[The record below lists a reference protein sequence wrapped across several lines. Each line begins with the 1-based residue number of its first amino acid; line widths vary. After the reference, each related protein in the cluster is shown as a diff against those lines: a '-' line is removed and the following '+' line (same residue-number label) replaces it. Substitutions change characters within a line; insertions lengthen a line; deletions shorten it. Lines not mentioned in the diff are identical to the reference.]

1 MIRMSG
7 TASTL
12 RLARPADASGIA
24 LLSRDQ
30 IEHGL
35 GWKYDAPTVA
45 RLIADVHTS
54 ALVADSGRGVDGFA
68 IMQFADES
76 AHLLLLAVQP
86 RQRRR
91 GIARQ
96 LLQWLLDSARTAGI
110 AEVHLELR
118 QGNAGARA
126 FYSQFGFVDAAL
138 VPGYYQQREA
148 ALRMRLRLRSD
159 TETPPRWQAP
169 TLNRP

>member
-1 MIRMSG
+1 MDRMNG
-7 TASTL
+7 ASL
-12 RLARPADASGIA
+12 AIRLAHAVDAQGIA

-54 ALVADSGRGVDGFA
+54 AVVAESGHGLDGFA

-86 RQRRR
+86 RQRRQ
-91 GIARQ
+91 GVARQ
-96 LLQWLLDSARTAGI
+96 LLQWLLDSARTAGM
-110 AEVHLELR
+110 AEVQLELR

-126 FYSQFGFVDAAL
+126 LYSQFGFVDTAL
-138 VPGYYQQREA
+138 LPGYYQRREA

-159 TETPPRWQAP
+159 AETIPRWQAP